1 MKKISNG
8 YAMRNYKMLIAYDGT
23 KYQGWQRQSA
33 TPMTIQGM
41 IEKTIGEVI
50 GYSVEIDGSGRTD
63 GGVHASG
70 QVANVK
76 LSGKVQEAEFQ
87 KKLNEKLPEDIRI
100 RCVQLVPNRFHSRLD
115 AVAKTYEYIVDTREK
130 PCVFTRKYCYH
141 YTKPLDIDKMKKA
154 VALLIGRH
162 DFSAFTDK
170 KDEKSAVREL
180 YSVKIEKYGEKIHF
194 YFYGNGFMYHQV
206 RILMGTLLEVG
217 TGERSVESVGEALK
231 ARERTKAGFLAPAL
245 ALTLRE
251 VEYATKEARK

>member
-115 AVAKTYEYIVDTREK
+115 AVAKTYEYLVDTREK
-130 PCVFTRKYCYH
+130 PSVFTRKYCYH
-141 YTKPLDIDKMKKA
+141 YTKPLNIDKMQKA
-154 VALLIGRH
+154 VTMLIGRH

-170 KDEKSAVREL
+170 KDEKSGVREL
-180 YSVKIEKYGEKIHF
+180 YSIKIEKYGQKIHF

-217 TGERSVESVGEALK
+217 TGERSVESVGETLK
-231 ARERTKAGFLAPAL
+231 ARERAKAGFLAPAF
-245 ALTLRE
+245 ALTLKE
-251 VEYATKEARK
+251 VEYVTKEAGK